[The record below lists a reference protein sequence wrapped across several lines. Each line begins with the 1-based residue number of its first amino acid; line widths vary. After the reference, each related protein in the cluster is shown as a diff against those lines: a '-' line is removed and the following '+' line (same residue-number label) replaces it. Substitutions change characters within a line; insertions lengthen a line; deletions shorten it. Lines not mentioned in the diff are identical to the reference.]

1 MGGNPSKSSPR
12 DGDGRYGRSSS
23 FPQPPHYYGQGA
35 QSGYYDQDPPTGYYA
50 APTPAGG
57 YAAPYQA
64 PPAAAPEPQ
73 PAPRPRLDRRY
84 SRIADE
90 YNSVEQVRFA
100 LRLSRWQVVIVAA
113 ATGCD

>member
-35 QSGYYDQDPPTGYYA
+35 QSGYYDQDPPTGYYG
-50 APTPAGG
+50 APTQAGG

-64 PPAAAPEPQ
+64 PPAAAPQ

-100 LRLSRWQVVIVAA
+100 LRLSLW
-113 ATGCD
+113 